1 MSVSGFSKVKKHT
14 DTLKGTE
21 RTSYHHRCFVVPRDP
36 FSYRG
41 HHQVIYLWDTHISY
55 YWSSFVFVSARHPTE
70 GCWSCSGQAE
80 TDPDFILHPRPSAM
94 LLFKHRL
101 NCLFAFS
108 LTNGKLWIFP
118 CYLSRNLLHD
128 PCSSVKPRT
137 FIFRDKR
144 SILKCILCVLTLII
158 RPTITKMLY
167 F

>member
-80 TDPDFILHPRPSAM
+80 TDPDFILHLSDLRGR
-94 LLFKHRL
+94 RL
-101 NCLFAFS
+101 CCS
-108 LTNGKLWIFP
+108 LNT
-118 CYLSRNLLHD
+118 
-128 PCSSVKPRT
+128 
-137 FIFRDKR
+137 
-144 SILKCILCVLTLII
+144 VLTASLHLVSLMENFGFFPVIWAGI
-158 RPTITKMLY
+158 FYMIPALQLNHAPSYLEIKEAY
-167 F
+167 

>member
-1 MSVSGFSKVKKHT
+1 MSVSGFAKVKKHT

-128 PCSSVKPRT
+128 PCSSVKPCT

>member
-1 MSVSGFSKVKKHT
+1 MSVSGFAKVKKHT

-128 PCSSVKPRT
+128 PCSSVKPCT
-137 FIFRDKR
+137 FIFRDKI

>member
-1 MSVSGFSKVKKHT
+1 MSVSGFAKVKKHT

-128 PCSSVKPRT
+128 PCSSVKPCT

-158 RPTITKMLY
+158 RPTIMKMLY